1 MKLVIAEKPSVGN
14 TIAKVIGANR
24 TRGDGYT
31 EGNGYIVS
39 WCFGHLVT
47 LAAPED
53 YDKRY
58 GKPWKLSNLP
68 ILPEKFLWTVPESTA
83 PQFEILKGLMQRPD
97 VDELIC
103 ATDAGREGECVFRYV
118 YYQAGCTKPFS
129 RLWIS
134 SMTDEAVREG
144 FQHLRPGS
152 DYDAL
157 YRSGLARNKADWIVG
172 MNATQLFTVKYR
184 SLLSVGRVQT
194 PTLAM
199 LVEREKKIQQFAAAR
214 YYTLELNC
222 GKFRA
227 ESDKIAPLDV
237 EAAAE
242 KCGNTAVVKS
252 VAKEQKN
259 ANPPR
264 LYDLT
269 SLQRDA
275 NKLYGYTAQQTLD
288 CAQKLYENKL
298 MTYPRT
304 DSCYITDDMESTAAE
319 MVRLTARAF
328 KFGADYEAQNITPDI
343 KRLINNDKVSD
354 HHALL
359 PTREI
364 ARYDFSRLPE
374 DCWNVLSLV
383 AIRLLLAVSP
393 VNVSDTVTAVLECGG
408 REFTARGKITV
419 QGGWK
424 QLEATIKANLKGL
437 VKDDDEESDEPSGVL
452 PPLSEGAEVP
462 VKSVKQLEHKTT
474 PPKRYTEDMLL
485 SAMERAGSD
494 SYSDDDDVEKKG
506 LGTPATRA
514 AIIETLVKRQYV
526 ERRGKQLIP
535 TDKGIRVIDVVPE
548 KVKSPAMTAEWESTL
563 QKIARG
569 EADDQQFLRE
579 MTEFTKQLIKD
590 NAGETTREN
599 NPFRFSRL
607 PVVGKCPNCGKNVYE
622 FQKSYS
628 CEDSRGACG
637 FFFMKEKFGKEITP
651 TQAKRILEK
660 GSSIVLKGF
669 TAQDGSTY
677 SGKLVLVDG
686 KVRVEREK

>member
-129 RLWIS
+129 QLWIS

-408 REFTARGKITV
+408 REFTARGKTTV

-526 ERRGKQLIP
+526 ERKGKQLIP

-579 MTEFTKQLIKD
+579 MTEFTRQLIKD

>member
-83 PQFEILKGLMQRPD
+83 PQFKILKGLMQRPD

-242 KCGNTAVVKS
+242 KCGSTAVVKS

-408 REFTARGKITV
+408 REFTARGKTTV

-579 MTEFTKQLIKD
+579 MTDFTKQLIKD